1 MKKLFFLSLA
11 ILAISCT
18 QSPQKKAE
26 ALIKDAVQKTLV
38 LPDTYQPVETQLD
51 SAFTPYHDPEF
62 VNICLD
68 ICKKSVELD
77 QYDTQIKRAKS
88 NMAIWSGPY
97 MSSFS
102 KEQYRQAK
110 EEYEAAQKKYDT
122 LMEYIEKKSLILRDK
137 LEKEPE
143 FIGCR
148 VHHTYRANNN
158 AGNTLLAEKYFLL
171 DADITTII
179 AQWDGEEI
187 DLYNAFLKQAQEAAE
202 MSQ

>member
-1 MKKLFFLSLA
+1 MKKLLFLSLA
-11 ILAISCT
+11 IFAISCA

-26 ALIKDAVQKTLV
+26 ALVKDAVQKTLV

-68 ICKKSVELD
+68 MCKKSIELD
-77 QYDTQIKRAKS
+77 QLDTQVKRAKS
-88 NMAIWSGPY
+88 NMSIWTGPY
-97 MSSFS
+97 MSTFG

-122 LMEYIEKKSLILRDK
+122 LMEYLQKKSLILK
-137 LEKEPE
+137 EKIEKEPE

-158 AGNTLLAEKYFLL
+158 AGNTIIADKYFIL
-171 DADITTII
+171 DKDITTII
-179 AQWDGEEI
+179 AQWEGEDI
-187 DLYNAFLKQAQEAAE
+187 DIYNEFLKQAYEAAE
-202 MSQ
+202 MNQ